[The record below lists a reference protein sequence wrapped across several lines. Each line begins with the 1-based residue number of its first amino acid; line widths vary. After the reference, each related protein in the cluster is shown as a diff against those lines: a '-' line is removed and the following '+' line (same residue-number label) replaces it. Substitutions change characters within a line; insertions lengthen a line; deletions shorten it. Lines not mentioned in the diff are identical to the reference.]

1 MRKDFLFFLRFI
13 QTDPLPPTPLD
24 LRHIAAGGAAA
35 GGGEG
40 EIGLVGWCEGD
51 GIVDVEGDRSGR
63 ERSMFEII

>member
-1 MRKDFLFFLRFI
+1 MTHRVRKKRVVAKKVRKDFLFFLRFI

-40 EIGLVGWCEGD
+40 EIGLVGARVTG
-51 GIVDVEGDRSGR
+51 
-63 ERSMFEII
+63 